1 MRRRPS
7 GTRIVLI
14 FFDPDPDPDPDFEPL
29 NPRSQIQDPRSPH
42 PLAPR
47 PPPMLLPPHV
57 ATPGAHVSTEAAA
70 AAPSPRRVR
79 VLPDVIAN
87 QIAAGEVVER
97 PASVVKELVEN
108 SLDAGA
114 GRIAVELEQA
124 GSALIAVIDDGEGMA
139 RDDAVCAFSRHATSK
154 LSEVDD
160 LLRISTLGFRGEA
173 LASIGAVGRTT
184 MVTRRRDDLAGTR
197 VVVQDSEMIEV
208 GEAGAPSGT
217 RIEVADLFAN
227 TPARRKFLKAPATEV
242 GHVSELLTRLA
253 LAWPHCAF
261 RLTHNGRVLL
271 DYGAV
276 EEHGER
282 IRQVLRAER
291 AHALLSFR
299 HETGNGAVH
308 GWISNTQLT
317 FPTQRQI
324 FTYVNRRYVRDKVVT
339 HALLAGYSTLLMH
352 GRYPAAV
359 VFVEVPFDEVDV
371 NVHPAKSEVRFR
383 RSGAV
388 HDLLVQGV
396 QKRLRAEDVDR
407 RGGAAAPVHR
417 DATAF
422 GQMPLRPFTGFPPGS
437 TPVSAR
443 LALRATGTSRGHDGA
458 AGTLRGYDGA
468 ASTQRGADGSGYPLR
483 GDDAV
488 PFARGDDAAPA
499 SAIDPSAPRPAA
511 GGFFAN
517 LRVLG
522 QVFGGYLI
530 GESDEQLVLIDQHA
544 AHERV
549 MFERLAD
556 SQRRGVVPRQRLL
569 VPVVVD
575 LGPREAVLLREHL
588 ERLGELGFEVEPH
601 AGDSFAVRSV
611 PALLGDTD
619 AAGLVRDLAED
630 LVEIG
635 RSRRLDDATDSI
647 LSRLACHS
655 AVRVGQGMSP
665 DQVRALLRAMDHT
678 DFSGHCPH
686 GRPSFIALS
695 RADLER
701 WFKRT

>member
-1 MRRRPS
+1 MA
-7 GTRIVLI
+7 I
-14 FFDPDPDPDPDFEPL
+14 E
-29 NPRSQIQDPRSPH
+29 
-42 PLAPR
+42 A
-47 PPPMLLPPHV
+47 
-57 ATPGAHVSTEAAA
+57 VSTAGAE
-70 AAPSPRRVR
+70 RRVR

-124 GSALIAVIDDGEGMA
+124 GTALIAVVDDGEGLS

-154 LSEVDD
+154 LTEVDD

-197 VVVQDSEMIEV
+197 VVVQDSELVEV
-208 GEAGAPSGT
+208 GEAGAPTGT

-253 LAWPHCAF
+253 LAWPHCSF

-282 IRQVLRAER
+282 IRQVLRSER
-291 AHALLSFR
+291 ANGLLGLR
-299 HETGNGAVH
+299 HETGGGVVH
-308 GWISNTQLT
+308 GWISNTQIT
-317 FPTQRQI
+317 YPSQRQI

-339 HALLAGYSTLLMH
+339 HALMAGYSTLLMH

-383 RSGAV
+383 RSGAI
-388 HDLLVQGV
+388 HDMLVQGV

-407 RGGAAAPVHR
+407 RAAGVPFHR
-417 DATAF
+417 DAAAF
-422 GQMPLRPFTGFPPGS
+422 AQMPLRPVGGLPLGLPAGS
-437 TPVSAR
+437 PPVSAR
-443 LALRATGTSRGHDGA
+443 LALRAASLAPADGA
-458 AGTLRGYDGA
+458 APPVFQHA
-468 ASTQRGADGSGYPLR
+468 
-483 GDDAV
+483 
-488 PFARGDDAAPA
+488 AAPDV
-499 SAIDPSAPRPAA
+499 DPAAAPRPDRREDA

-517 LRVLG
+517 LRILG

-530 GESDEQLVLIDQHA
+530 GESDDQLVLIDQHA

-556 SQRRGVVPRQRLL
+556 SQRRGMVPRQRLL

-588 ERLGELGFEVEPH
+588 DRLAELGFEVEPH
-601 AGDSFAVRSV
+601 SGDSFAVRAV

-635 RSRRLDDATDSI
+635 RSRRLDDATESI

-655 AVRVGQGMSP
+655 AVRVGQGMSA
-665 DQVRALLRAMDHT
+665 DQVRALLRSMDHT

-695 RADLER
+695 RGDFER